1 MQRNVAREGVQHRAR
16 EAPAS
21 AGACSIRPASPT
33 DGSTSLPR
41 TARYSSW
48 TPVVGPSCFQF
59 PNLTGSPLIY
69 GAASAVPGDG
79 GFYAVLPDGKLHAL
93 R

>member
-1 MQRNVAREGVQHRAR
+1 
-16 EAPAS
+16 
-21 AGACSIRPASPT
+21 
-33 DGSTSLPR
+33 
-41 TARYSSW
+41 
-48 TPVVGPSCFQF
+48 VGPSCFQF